1 MMPVY
6 RTRRWIVMRTAVNFA
21 SGANAAGRLR
31 MTAANK
37 KPRYS
42 FEPGVFV

>member
-21 SGANAAGRLR
+21 SAEIAR
-31 MTAANK
+31 
-37 KPRYS
+37 
-42 FEPGVFV
+42 V